1 MNHRSHR
8 RVITLLMIVSLA
20 AVSPGCGQQEPEA
33 VNDSAQEHNHGPDD
47 GHDHGPADDQ
57 GHAEEAEHDHGPA
70 NDQGHAEEADH
81 DHGHAPGLAEQ
92 HALDSHSVDPASD
105 TSLPYGI
112 RVERVSSTLYADRIK
127 IPGTVAQAPDRQAQ
141 VSALTMV
148 RVVSLDLPPK
158 STVRAGQRLAVL
170 ELADP
175 EIRRLQL
182 RAVELRAE
190 RLAAAT
196 ERDRTRAYLDVLQN
210 QDDPMNVEIRRVE
223 ADLAVLEARSGSL
236 QSELE
241 ATLSSLKVVGLVD
254 RQLRE
259 LEEKGTVSTRIELF
273 APRLD
278 GAPQMEVAERP
289 VAVGETL
296 AAGSPIYSLVALDK
310 LMAIGEAFEADLA
323 EVRQAS
329 RDNLPVTLYF
339 PAEQRTVPDLRI
351 AAVEGTLDG
360 ANRVTHFLVPFPNQL
375 FSEKTVDGA
384 RYLDWENRVGA
395 RVQILVAT
403 DRAERRFVIPN
414 QALVREGGRE
424 AVFLQEGDAFHR
436 VFVEV
441 ESVNAGQAVLPI
453 DCGLKEG
460 DRVVV
465 VGALQLK
472 LALQQQ
478 GGEGSATDGSD
489 HGHQH

>member
-1 MNHRSHR
+1 MMNDLWHK
-8 RVITLLMIVSLA
+8 RVITLFMIVWLA
-20 AVSPGCGQQEPEA
+20 ALPLGCGQTEPQA
-33 VNDSAQEHNHGPDD
+33 VDTPAQEHDHGEDENHDH
-47 GHDHGPADDQ
+47 GHDHGPAEEQENGNDH
-57 GHAEEAEHDHGPA
+57 GPAEEQENGHDHGPET
-70 NDQGHAEEADH
+70 G
-81 DHGHAPGLAEQ
+81 
-92 HALDSHSVDPASD
+92 DPSSASL
-105 TSLPYGI
+105 LPYGI
-112 RVERVSSTLYADRIK
+112 RVEQISPTLYSDMIK

-141 VSALTMV
+141 VSAITMV
-148 RVVSLDLPPK
+148 RVVTLDLPPK

-190 RLAAAT
+190 LLAAAT
-196 ERDRTRAYLDVLQN
+196 GRDRTRAYLKVLQS
-210 QDDPMNVEIRRVE
+210 QDEPMEVEIRRVE

-236 QSELE
+236 HSELE
-241 ATLSSLKVVGLVD
+241 ATLSSLKVVGLGD
-254 RQLRE
+254 RQLKE
-259 LEEKGTVSTRIELF
+259 LEEKGAVSTRIELF

-278 GAPQMEVAERP
+278 GAPQMEISERP
-289 VAVGETL
+289 VTVGETL
-296 AAGSPIYSLVALDK
+296 AAGSPIYTLVALDR
-310 LMAIGEAFEADLA
+310 LLAIGEAFEADLA
-323 EVRQAS
+323 NVRQAA
-329 RDNLPVTLYF
+329 RDDLPVTLFF
-339 PAEQRTVPDLRI
+339 PAEERTVPDLRV

-360 ANRVTHFLVPFPNQL
+360 ANRVTHFLVPFPNHQI
-375 FSEKTVDGA
+375 SEKTVDGA

-403 DRAERRFVIPN
+403 DRSELRFVIPSS
-414 QALVREGGRE
+414 ALVREAGRT
-424 AVFLQEGDAFHR
+424 ALFLQEGEAFHR
-436 VFVEV
+436 VFVDV
-441 ESVNAGQAVLPI
+441 ESVDAGQAILPM

-478 GGEGSATDGSD
+478 SGEGGTADGSD